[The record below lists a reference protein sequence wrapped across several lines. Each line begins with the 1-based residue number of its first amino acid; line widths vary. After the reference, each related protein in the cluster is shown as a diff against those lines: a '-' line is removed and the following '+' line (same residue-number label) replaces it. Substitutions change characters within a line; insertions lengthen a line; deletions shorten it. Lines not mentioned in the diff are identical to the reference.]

1 MALRHHRRRRAAMA
15 AAHHPRLTHK
25 VAVAAT
31 AAAAVAAAAVASGAT
46 PANASPASSVSTL
59 LQPLART
66 LRPQDVATNYTLQNI
81 FCGDESDY
89 DHDDEEVVRHQVD
102 GKCDESDDDVVVL
115 RPPAVSLQPTP
126 PPSSAAAAAN
136 VEDDRN
142 GGARARAAGPGGP
155 IGSAA
160 CPTALAF
167 STVNDLGGGSYGV
180 PDASVVDGGDPC
192 TGPATLVF
200 VTPARLGDVDRIV
213 NELSASAGREA
224 AKKVLKRLA
233 ASGVATEAEN
243 GFPDNVLIGL
253 EAGGRMCGGRRST
266 ADVVTVIAEMRK
278 AGSVKFLGRAL
289 MVPAG
294 NVLIR
299 FRLPA
304 NQVVANERAL
314 CAYTSGPGTITR
326 DIGTGGPKPKSNTTN
341 EEATCFPGTATVE
354 LASGATVPMARLAVG
369 DVVRVAS
376 GDDAAAFSPV
386 YLFSHR
392 TPDAGGQ
399 YVAATT
405 ASGRTLVAT
414 ADHLVPLATDGHPL
428 VRLGDVVVGD
438 ALTDAVAATSSR
450 VVAVAAVGGAGL
462 YAPHTVHGD
471 IVVGGV
477 VASTWTAAVEPT
489 VARTLLRPFAA
500 AAAAVGYR
508 VDVSGGLLEGG
519 GGGGVLGGLL
529 RALQWVSG
537 Y

>member
-15 AAHHPRLTHK
+15 AAHHPRLSHT
-25 VAVAAT
+25 VAVAAS
-31 AAAAVAAAAVASGAT
+31 AAAAVAAAAVASGVT
-46 PANASPASSVSTL
+46 PAAASPASSMSTL

-66 LRPQDVATNYTLQNI
+66 LRPQDVATTYTLRNI
-81 FCGDESDY
+81 FCGDDS
-89 DHDDEEVVRHQVD
+89 DHDDDKEGVARHQKD
-102 GKCDESDDDVVVL
+102 GQCSESDDDVPGML
-115 RPPAVSLQPTP
+115 PPAVSLQPTAR
-126 PPSSAAAAAN
+126 PSTAAAAGN
-136 VEDDRN
+136 GEDDRN
-142 GGARARAAGPGGP
+142 GGALARAAGPGGP
-155 IGSAA
+155 LRTAA

-167 STVNDLGGGSYGV
+167 RTVNDLGGGSYGV
-180 PDASVVDGGDPC
+180 PDASFVDGGDSC

-213 NELSASAGREA
+213 NELSASAGRDA
-224 AKKVLKRLA
+224 AKTVLTRLA

-266 ADVVTVIAEMRK
+266 ADVVTVVAEMRE
-278 AGSVKFLGRAL
+278 AGPVSFLGRAL
-289 MVPAG
+289 LVPKG

-314 CAYTSGPGTITR
+314 CAYTSGPGMITR
-326 DIGTGGPKPKSNTTN
+326 DIGAGVPKPKSPIIAD
-341 EEATCFPGTATVE
+341 EATCFPGTATVE
-354 LASGATVPMARLAVG
+354 LASGSIVPMARLAVG

-376 GDDAAAFSPV
+376 GKDAASFSPV

-392 TPDAGGQ
+392 TPDAGGR

-428 VRLGDVVVGD
+428 VRLGDVAVGD
-438 ALTDAVAATSSR
+438 SLTDAVAASSSR

-529 RALQWVSG
+529 RALQWVTG